1 MISSARGQRSP
12 AAREMCP
19 HHSGPPNRLRPAF
32 KASTL
37 SLGMRGS
44 TIATTIAHSIDT
56 HGWARI
62 SLPGYTNLVLR
73 RARPIFAC
81 ASASG
86 KNPPTKILRNQGLQ
100 KPEIREKLREITRDK
115 ILFIMITKVGKV
127 RRWKSQKSRENLLQ
141 EESQCESI
149 VLLTAVIR
157 L

>member
-1 MISSARGQRSP
+1 
-12 AAREMCP
+12 MCL

-62 SLPGYTNLVLR
+62 SLPGYTNLVPDR
-73 RARPIFAC
+73 FFAC

-86 KNPPTKILRNQGLQ
+86 KNPPTKILI
-100 KPEIREKLREITRDK
+100 EIKA
-115 ILFIMITKVGKV
+115 F
-127 RRWKSQKSRENLLQ
+127 KSQKSVKNYEKSQ
-141 EESQCESI
+141 E
-149 VLLTAVIR
+149 IR
-157 L
+157 YYLS